1 VSQIAL
7 FVDTVFANA
16 PFLNPLLS
24 KNIAT
29 QAG

>member
-1 VSQIAL
+1 MSQIAMS
-7 FVDTVFANA
+7 VDTVFANA
-16 PFLNPLLS
+16 PFLTPLLS